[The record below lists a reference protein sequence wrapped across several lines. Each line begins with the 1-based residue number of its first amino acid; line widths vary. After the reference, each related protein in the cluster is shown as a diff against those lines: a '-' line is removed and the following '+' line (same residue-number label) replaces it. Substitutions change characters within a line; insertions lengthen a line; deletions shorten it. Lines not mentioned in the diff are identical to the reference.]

1 MKIASIIKFPK
12 SFNVNVCHDAD
23 EGVWVAE
30 CEELGLVTE
39 APTYEELTQRVWDIA
54 PDLYRMNGLGEN
66 PEHLR
71 LSFNHQQSY
80 SERIAL

>member
-12 SFNVNVCHDAD
+12 SFNVNVCRDAD

-30 CEELGLVTE
+30 CEDLGLVTE